1 MQRTRRLL
9 ARLWS
14 AEHGISSVEYALLL
28 AMISGGIIISVD
40 LLASAVSNEM
50 IDTAALF
57 GEDTCGNDGSGDG
70 TGGDGGT
77 GEGGAN
83 TC

>member
-9 ARLWS
+9 ARLWG

-28 AMISGGIIISVD
+28 AMITGGIIISVD

-57 GEDTCGNDGSGDG
+57 GEDDVLVGENCGSE
-70 TGGDGGT
+70 GGA
-77 GEGGAN
+77 GEGGGN
-83 TC
+83 TCE